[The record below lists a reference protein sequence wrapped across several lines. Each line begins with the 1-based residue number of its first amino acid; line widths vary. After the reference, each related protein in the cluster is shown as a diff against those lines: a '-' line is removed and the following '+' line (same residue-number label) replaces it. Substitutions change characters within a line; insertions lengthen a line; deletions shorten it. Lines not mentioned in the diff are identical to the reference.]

1 MKRWLEEKEEKELL
15 SLVSELVGIPS
26 SIKDGDRIYRFAERY
41 LEKKGFEVIPQGIKS
56 PYIDYSGY
64 NNVYVKFGN
73 GKGPKIVLNG
83 HLDTVDKSNG
93 WYYDPYSAEVVDGNM
108 YGLGAADMKGGVA
121 CAIQS
126 LVTLRDRLGDIDGEI
141 FLSLVYGEE
150 APFSLGTD
158 ALLRE
163 YDLSGYNLII
173 VTEPSPVVTRH
184 DYCMTHKKYH
194 NARFPVII
202 IGAEGRV
209 LFEVD
214 VYGKCSHASHPSQG
228 INALHDA
235 SRIVTE
241 LSRFDL
247 FSNIKMGRGHYCVIN
262 MEGGDQSFTVPS
274 HCKLFVNRQLTLGED
289 AKSAMKEIKMLIKAM
304 KLKSRISVQ
313 KRYSPA
319 PELEYKPYIC
329 EKGEYLDLFKEMI
342 PVPPYGRVG
351 KKGYRKCLFT
361 TSSVGDFNLFGTRTD
376 VPTVVFGPG
385 GGNIH
390 SPNEY
395 VNVDEMIETTNH
407 LLNFLMEV
415 YS

>member
-1 MKRWLEEKEEKELL
+1 M
-15 SLVSELVGIPS
+15 
-26 SIKDGDRIYRFAERY
+26 
-41 LEKKGFEVIPQGIKS
+41 FEIIPQKVKS
-56 PYIDYSGY
+56 PHVQYSEF
-64 NNVYVKFGN
+64 NNIYVKFGN
-73 GKGPKIVLNG
+73 GNGPKIALNG
-83 HLDTVDKSNG
+83 HLDTVGIYNG
-93 WYYDPYSAEVVDGNM
+93 WYYEPYSATVHDGRM
-108 YGLGAADMKGGVA
+108 YGVGAADMKGGVA

-126 LVTLRDRLGDIDGEI
+126 MLALKDRLGDIDGEI

-158 ALLRE
+158 TLLRE
-163 YDLSGYNLII
+163 NDMSGYEMII
-173 VTEPSPVVTRH
+173 VTEPSPVVTQN

-194 NARFPVII
+194 RSRFPVII

-209 LFEVD
+209 LFEID
-214 VYGKCSHASHPSQG
+214 VYGRSSHASHPSQG

-289 AKSAMKEIKMLIKAM
+289 AKSVIKEIKRLIKAL
-304 KLKSRISVQ
+304 KLKSKVSVQ

-329 EKGEYLDLFKEMI
+329 EKGDFLSLFKEMI
-342 PVPPYGRVG
+342 PVPPYGKVG

-361 TSSVGDFNLFGTRTD
+361 TSSVGDFNLFGTRTK

-390 SPNEY
+390 CPNEF

-407 LLNFLMEV
+407 LLNFFMEV